1 MTDTSQGK
9 IKGKEVIPAD
19 SSASRSL
26 NQEGEINNLKNFRN
40 TRSFRRKGRSKIMK
54 PTKPLSDEA
63 ATPSES
69 STPDIK
75 NQGKKGISQASNNS
89 VHSQENLGSSDGKSL
104 QTLMRA
110 TSLRTLRASFKSKKR
125 PSFRCSQVPKVK
137 TVGKPTC
144 SSTIK
149 NSKFTENAGLKIRQT
164 ESDRLDMYKVCSYH
178 HCSLHGHSH
187 DPSNPPKRFYMRRK
201 SLKSKK
207 SIKRKNES
215 NSNSNT
221 ALSVTEHSNVDSDSK
236 NLHPPDG
243 EAKVSAEKEKNTRM
257 WHLIRRHLHSGLA
270 DESKNKS
277 NHEVHDENLTDDSR
291 KLLAPE
297 SSGLS
302 STADQDVKIL
312 AVKLVREAIEKILL
326 PEVPDQSPDDLS
338 NTSDTAPDQEPS
350 EENLGETSTG
360 SNIEKTKREVA
371 NEAERKAPKHWSN
384 LKKWILLQRFI
395 KEMEKVRK
403 ISPRKPRNLQS
414 EPDPEPENVHLRQQI
429 VEERKRG
436 EEWMLDYALQQAISQ
451 LAPTQKRKV
460 EMLVKAFET
469 VVPPQGDLHFQF
481 SFPKLKSNAEDD
493 ETISKAND
501 DILSCC
507 NPIDNDTQSS
517 KSDVIKV
524 EADAQKEVHEYAH
537 NIIAKTARES
547 EQQTDEFQGGYPKD
561 GTGRAELETQNYISM
576 WHMVSQHVLSGIAS
590 KIGSELLDGA
600 DDETKPRGSRDQ
612 DLSKPHD
619 EGDSGNDDHGYRRN
633 FNRDDAI
640 KLVREAVNEILI
652 TQSQD
657 DPVDTKS
664 DQLNRTESS
673 QHNNNLNL
681 GEEGKET
688 IAADNVIAND
698 ESREVSEAK
707 GKGEV
712 PKPSKKWSKL
722 KNLLLLKRSIMAMEN
737 ARKLKLRKP
746 QHLPLM
752 PNTEPERVDLRHEM
766 MDERKKAEQW
776 MLDYAVQHIVTKLTP
791 ARKRRVA
798 MLVEAFEAVVPFPEI

>member
-9 IKGKEVIPAD
+9 IQGKEVIPAD
-19 SSASRSL
+19 SSSSRSL
-26 NQEGEINNLKNFRN
+26 KQEGKINNLKNFRS

-54 PTKPLSDEA
+54 PTNPLSDEG
-63 ATPSES
+63 ATPPES
-69 STPDIK
+69 STPHIK
-75 NQGKKGISQASNNS
+75 NQGKKGISQASHNS
-89 VHSQENLGSSDGKSL
+89 VHSQENLGLSGQKSL
-104 QTLMRA
+104 QTLMRT
-110 TSLRTLRASFKSKKR
+110 TSLRTMRASFKSKKR

-149 NSKFTENAGLKIRQT
+149 NSKFTENPGLKTRQT

-187 DPSNPPKRFYMRRK
+187 DSSNPPKRFYMRRK

-207 SIKRKNES
+207 SIKR
-215 NSNSNT
+215 NSNT
-221 ALSVTEHSNVDSDSK
+221 ALSVTEDSNVDSDSK
-236 NLHPPDG
+236 
-243 EAKVSAEKEKNTRM
+243 ASAEKEKNMRM
-257 WHLIRRHLHSGLA
+257 WHLIRRNLHSGLVA
-270 DESKNKS
+270 ESKNKT
-277 NHEVHDENLTDDSR
+277 NHEAYDENLADDDSS
-291 KLLAPE
+291 KLSAPE

-302 STADQDVKIL
+302 SAADQDMKLL

-326 PEVPDQSPDDLS
+326 PEVPDQSSDDLS
-338 NTSDTAPDQEPS
+338 ITSDTAPDQTPLEK
-350 EENLGETSTG
+350 NHDGQ
-360 SNIEKTKREVA
+360 NIEKTTREVA
-371 NEAERKAPKHWSN
+371 NESERKAPKHWSN

-403 ISPRKPRNLQS
+403 IKINPRKPRNLQL
-414 EPDPEPENVHLRQQI
+414 ETDPEPENVHLRQQI

-469 VVPPQGDLHFQF
+469 MVPPQEDQHFQF
-481 SFPKLKSNAEDD
+481 SFPNLKSNAKDD
-493 ETISKAND
+493 SFVSEKNETISKAND
-501 DILSCC
+501 
-507 NPIDNDTQSS
+507 NTQS
-517 KSDVIKV
+517 
-524 EADAQKEVHEYAH
+524 
-537 NIIAKTARES
+537 S
-547 EQQTDEFQGGYPKD
+547 EQQTDEFHGGGYPKD
-561 GTGRAELETQNYISM
+561 GTGRENYISM

-600 DDETKPRGSRDQ
+600 EETKPPGSRDD
-612 DLSKPHD
+612 DL
-619 EGDSGNDDHGYRRN
+619 GYRRN

-640 KLVREAVNEILI
+640 KLVREAVNEILV

-657 DPVDTKS
+657 TDSVDTKS
-664 DQLNRTESS
+664 DQLNR
-673 QHNNNLNL
+673 
-681 GEEGKET
+681 KET
-688 IAADNVIAND
+688 ADNVIAND

-712 PKPSKKWSKL
+712 PKSKKWSKL

-737 ARKLKLRKP
+737 ARKLKLLRQP

-752 PNTEPERVDLRHEM
+752 PNTEAERVDLRHQM

-776 MLDYAVQHIVTKLTP
+776 MLDYAVQHIVSKLTP